1 MLGLNNR
8 DLPASASGMLSLKV
22 CASTSGHVWILK
34 VSKHRLLK
42 ALKAVE
48 TLVRGSQLAS
58 LCLLLPGLCEVSA
71 CPTHCTVKFCLTM
84 DENTRLGLE
93 TETTGQ
99 TILTSSRVLYLRCF
113 VTVMKKLM
121 GLTSLRPKW

>member
-22 CASTSGHVWILK
+22 CASTSAHVWILK

-48 TLVRGSQLAS
+48 TLVRGSQLPGD
-58 LCLLLPGLCEVSA
+58 LPGLPLSSA
-71 CPTHCTVKFCLTM
+71 SGPLRG
-84 DENTRLGLE
+84 ERLSHTLH
-93 TETTGQ
+93 
-99 TILTSSRVLYLRCF
+99 Y
-113 VTVMKKLM
+113 
-121 GLTSLRPKW
+121 